1 MSRPVIPPKIQ
12 LMSRPERVWRLRATL
27 TNILGRGGRSLARP
41 LFSGH
46 AVHVSERPWRCWRR
60 WTGIEPESGGVALC
74 HLVVTCVNTCR
85 SGGISAP
92 GPIQLVLSDVAQ
104 SCEIRDQTVTTG
116 AAEPPS
122 TAPSTR
128 FKNCSHT
135 LNQSSSSCVYEVV

>member
-60 WTGIEPESGGVALC
+60 WTGIEPAVRGSLAPTALK
-74 HLVVTCVNTCR
+74 
-85 SGGISAP
+85 
-92 GPIQLVLSDVAQ
+92 
-104 SCEIRDQTVTTG
+104 
-116 AAEPPS
+116 AAEPTRYPDTS
-122 TAPSTR
+122 ADETIGRAIRGPAGLTSRRDGRSRHRGGSRRARRRLPRSAPCR
-128 FKNCSHT
+128 R
-135 LNQSSSSCVYEVV
+135 